1 MRKKIDFIFKIA
13 IYYNYKNIVL
23 GALGC
28 GAFGN
33 SPEEVA
39 ELFNDVIQKY
49 HNNFDNIYFAIKSIR
64 DINYDTFL
72 AKITI

>member
-1 MRKKIDFIFKIA
+1 M
-13 IYYNYKNIVL
+13 